1 MYLERIHFDEVFDVV
16 MPRSA
21 FSFKSGGRV
30 RYGASLGHRVV
41 PDEGSTFAVVF
52 AQPDNWTTVLGWR
65 DLRSDTA
72 TLKYPVQL
80 WSALSKLSNVLLLGP
95 ALFVAGLFFGG
106 LAPAF
111 AAALVPVGVASY
123 KLYCQTQLNRQV
135 ESELLSFDCQG
146 SRSDGN
152 SWNDR

>member
-1 MYLERIHFDEVFDVV
+1 MHLERIHFDEIFDVV

-52 AQPDNWTTVLGWR
+52 AQQDNWTTVLGWR

-72 TLKYPVQL
+72 TLKYPVQW
-80 WSALSKLSNVLLLGP
+80 WSALSELSNVFLLSP
-95 ALFVAGLFFGG
+95 AFFAAGLFFGG

-111 AAALVPVGVASY
+111 VAALVPVGVACY

-135 ESELLSFDCQG
+135 QCELLSLDCQ
-146 SRSDGN
+146 DGL
-152 SWNDR
+152 